1 MEQNT
6 EVTVSKTQELIQ
18 REQQAQLQFDL
29 SPIGQ
34 MVKQFEA
41 QQRIA
46 QMFSKSQIVPK
57 QYQGNVAD
65 CAIAIDMAMRM
76 NCNPLTVMQNLVV
89 VQGRP
94 TWQSQFL
101 IACINQSGRFTTMQ
115 FEQGQDGMVG
125 AVEYEDNEWD
135 AANRRNKLVR
145 KTFDGSAV
153 PNYTCRAFATEI
165 ATGEVVSS
173 VTIDVRMAVMERWYT
188 KSGSK
193 WQTMPRQMLIY
204 RAAAFFQR
212 AYCPEIS
219 MGFSTT
225 DEIQDALVVDA
236 PKADATA
243 ARRTLASM
251 AEAAANTPDYAA
263 MEQEVK
269 EAEAAQEAER
279 EEARETQE
287 AERPRKSLL

>member
-135 AANRRNKLVR
+135 AANRRNKLVK

-193 WQTMPRQMLIY
+193 WQTIPRQMLIY

-279 EEARETQE
+279 QEARETQE

>member
-1 MEQNT
+1 MEENMNQVV
-6 EVTVSKTQELIQ
+6 VTKSAELVQ
-18 REQQAQLQFDL
+18 REKQAELEFAL

-34 MVKQFEA
+34 VVKKFEA

-46 QMFSKSQIVPK
+46 SMFAKSKIVPLA
-57 QYQGNVAD
+57 YQNNVAD

-76 NCNPLTVMQNLVV
+76 DCNPLTVMQNLVI

-101 IACINQSGRFTTMQ
+101 IACINKSGRFTTMQ

-125 AVEYEDNEWD
+125 KVEYEDNEWD
-135 AANRRNKLVR
+135 AVTRKNKLV
-145 KTFDGSAV
+145 KKVFNGDNV
-153 PNYTCRAFATEI
+153 PNYYCKAYATEI
-165 ATGEVVSS
+165 ATGQIVEGSA
-173 VTIDVRMAVMERWYT
+173 IDVRMAIRERWYT

-193 WQTMPRQMLIY
+193 WQTMPKQMLIY

-225 DEIQDALVVDA
+225 DEIQDATIIEDY
-236 PKADATA
+236 KADQQ
-243 ARRTLASM
+243 
-251 AEAAANTPDYAA
+251 PIH
-263 MEQEVK
+263 
-269 EAEAAQEAER
+269 
-279 EEARETQE
+279 
-287 AERPRKSLL
+287 KSLTDIAEMAAVIPEPTAEEKAPEEIKVQSEVEQPKKTLL